1 MKKLTNEN
9 KNTILGSGKVVLKFS
24 ASWCGPCQSYNRI
37 LEDLDEDFPIYAVDV
52 EVMPEAAQQFGVRGI
67 PTTIYLEDGVVKTKL
82 VGVQS
87 LGTIKNLI
95 A

>member
-9 KNTILGSGKVVLKFS
+9 KNTVLSSGKVVLKFG
-24 ASWCGPCQSYNRI
+24 ASWCGPCSSYNRI
-37 LEDLDEDFPIYAVDV
+37 LEDLNEEFPIYAVDV
-52 EVMPEAAQQFGVRGI
+52 EVMPETAQQFGVRGI
-67 PTTIYLEDGVVKTKL
+67 PTTVYLEDGVVKAKM